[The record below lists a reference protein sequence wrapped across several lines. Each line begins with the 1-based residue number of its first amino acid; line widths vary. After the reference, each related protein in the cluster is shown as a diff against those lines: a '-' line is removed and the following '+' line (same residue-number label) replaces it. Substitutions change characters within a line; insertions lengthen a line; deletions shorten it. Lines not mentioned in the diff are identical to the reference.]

1 MASTVAVPES
11 GSATSPRSVCDSHF
25 AAHKKRVVEVQLG
38 TRTPKGDYC
47 LIYELGKGGN
57 GVVYLG
63 QSIVDSTRFRA
74 VKVTKNV
81 ARNMKEYTA
90 MTNFDHPNVVKVD
103 DLQITEDGSLMMII
117 MEVKSKV
124 EAAFLALRFGSSVF
138 WFVLRRWPLVAE
150 KTSHCSCLHNQTP
163 RPSEHRG
170 RTKQALV
177 QSHATHFLPA
187 HTHPL
192 LPSRINPPCRR
203 QSPTIAVNRST
214 PHHHTTPLPPSPLPV
229 HVIQFVGGGELFD
242 HIARSEGG
250 ALKEDA
256 ARKLFVDLIQ
266 GLGHCHDRKIA
277 HRDLKPENLLVDV
290 EGTLKIAD
298 FGVAFNSVGD
308 GGSGAKCGAS
318 SDDIHLARTI
328 VGSR

>member
-1 MASTVAVPES
+1 MASTVAVPAS

-124 EAAFLALRFGSSVF
+124 EAAFLALRLEVQCYGLFSAGGRWWPKRPHTAVASTTKRRAHRNTGGAPSKHSCSRMPLISYPRTRTLSIPP
-138 WFVLRRWPLVAE
+138 VLTPLAAV
-150 KTSHCSCLHNQTP
+150 N
-163 RPSEHRG
+163 
-170 RTKQALV
+170 
-177 QSHATHFLPA
+177 
-187 HTHPL
+187 
-192 LPSRINPPCRR
+192 RR
-203 QSPTIAVNRST
+203 QSPSIAPLLTIT
-214 PHHHTTPLPPSPLPV
+214 PHHSPRLLSPSM
-229 HVIQFVGGGELFD
+229 
-242 HIARSEGG
+242 
-250 ALKEDA
+250 
-256 ARKLFVDLIQ
+256 
-266 GLGHCHDRKIA
+266 
-277 HRDLKPENLLVDV
+277 
-290 EGTLKIAD
+290 
-298 FGVAFNSVGD
+298 
-308 GGSGAKCGAS
+308 
-318 SDDIHLARTI
+318 
-328 VGSR
+328 